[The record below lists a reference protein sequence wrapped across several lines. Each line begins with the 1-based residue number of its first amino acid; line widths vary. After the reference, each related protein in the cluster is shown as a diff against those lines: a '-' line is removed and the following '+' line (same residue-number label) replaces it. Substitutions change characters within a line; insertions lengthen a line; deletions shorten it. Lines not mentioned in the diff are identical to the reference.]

1 MRQVLYYVKE
11 DYSALNITY
20 AKHKTSITQVQINKS
35 LMMCYKSL
43 SKKMYKM
50 KKRKKLKKY

>member
-1 MRQVLYYVKE
+1 MGQVLYYVKDE
-11 DYSALNITY
+11 YLAINITY
-20 AKHKTSITQVQINKS
+20 AKHKTSIIQVQINKS